1 MNDDKTDVMSK
12 VLAWLGYASL
22 GVAATLN
29 ALLGTMILIGG
40 HLIGAFGIAGEQ
52 LHDDKMASEANH
64 AALIA
69 KLIAMG
75 FFVLAASE
83 YAAGH
88 FLKRRIRTLFIP
100 IACGLTIVGEVAFSV
115 WTKHFNAIDAI
126 IGACVVFSAWVWW
139 KLPREGAGATS

>member
-1 MNDDKTDVMSK
+1 MNADKSEVMSK

-22 GVAATLN
+22 GVAAMLN
-29 ALLGTMILIGG
+29 VLLGTLMLMGGSLIE
-40 HLIGAFGIAGEQ
+40 AFGDPKQ
-52 LHDDKMASEANH
+52 T
-64 AALIA
+64 ALIV
-69 KLIAMG
+69 KLIAVG

-100 IACGLTIVGEVAFSV
+100 IACALTIVGEVAFSV

-126 IGACVVFSAWVWW
+126 IAACALFSAWVWSR
-139 KLPREGAGATS
+139 LPRGGAATL